1 MVRIRPTNTELIKK
15 LMDLKKP
22 YFTVADLERVL
33 GLKKKTLYVTLNRLT
48 KSGVLTRLKK
58 NVYMVF
64 TGGVDVEKIANEIY
78 YPSYLSFEKALSE
91 YGILSQIPFT
101 LTFATLRPSKKLIIS
116 NTEIEYSHIKK
127 SLFFGY
133 ETRNEKNIAL
143 PEKALLD
150 ELYLMSRGLR
160 NINIEELD
168 LRNINKEKLE
178 EFAIKFPS
186 YIGDLLGKVRKYI
199 GTTQVT
205 NETKERFAWN
215 KTSLKG
221 EIG

>member
-1 MVRIRPTNTELIKK
+1 MVRIRPTDPELIKK

-48 KSGVLTRLKK
+48 KSGILTRLKK

-64 TGGVDVEKIANEIY
+64 TGGVDAEKIANEIY
-78 YPSYLSFEKALSE
+78 YPSYLSFEKALSD

-101 LTFATLRPSKKLIIS
+101 LTFATLRPSKKLTIAD
-116 NTEIEYSHIKK
+116 TEVEYSHIKK

-133 ETRNEKNIAL
+133 EIKNEKNIAL

-160 NINIEELD
+160 KINIEELD
-168 LRNINKEKLE
+168 LREINKERLK
-178 EFAIKFPS
+178 EFAGKFPS
-186 YIGDLLGKVRKYI
+186 YITPLVNKLKKYI
-199 GTTQVT
+199 GTTPIT
-205 NETKERFAWN
+205 NESKERIVW
-215 KTSLKG
+215 K
-221 EIG
+221 

>member
-1 MVRIRPTNTELIKK
+1 M
-15 LMDLKKP
+15 
-22 YFTVADLERVL
+22 
-33 GLKKKTLYVTLNRLT
+33 
-48 KSGVLTRLKK
+48 
-58 NVYMVF
+58 
-64 TGGVDVEKIANEIY
+64 
-78 YPSYLSFEKALSE
+78 
-91 YGILSQIPFT
+91 
-101 LTFATLRPSKKLIIS
+101 
-116 NTEIEYSHIKK
+116 
-127 SLFFGY
+127 
-133 ETRNEKNIAL
+133 
-143 PEKALLD
+143 PEV
-150 ELYLMSRGLR
+150 
-160 NINIEELD
+160 LD